1 MTDRTLQAYCTRKR
15 WTVDSLG
22 IIHLTRAQ
30 ANSERL
36 HGYLEFSIR
45 DAGRHTLLVQS
56 DSGTV
61 LLLEGKHFVID

>member
-1 MTDRTLQAYCTRKR
+1 MTDRTLQTYCDRKG
-15 WTVDSLG
+15 WIIDNLG
-22 IIHLTRAQ
+22 VIHLTRTQ

-36 HGYLEFSIR
+36 HGYLEFSIH

>member
-1 MTDRTLQAYCTRKR
+1 MTDRTLQAYCEHKG
-15 WTVDSLG
+15 WIIDSLG

-45 DAGRHTLLVQS
+45 DAGQHTLLVQS

>member
-22 IIHLTRAQ
+22 VIHLTRKQ

-61 LLLEGKHFVID
+61 LLLEGTHFVID